1 MYEQSSSNTTN
12 NRNNTI
18 TICFFLI
25 QLFLIFK
32 KPFPVLIIFI
42 DEKMGTSSTVLY
54 LAILSILSVLLSNFS
69 NRSSPSGCLLVKKS
83 GARGCSNHGRW
94 PILYF
99 GVLRGRGIRVPGVR
113 QNTLGVLSG
122 YFQGIIRV

>member
-32 KPFPVLIIFI
+32 KTFPVLIIFI

-69 NRSSPSGCLLVKKS
+69 NCSSPSGCLLVIRENKRS
-83 GARGCSNHGRW
+83 LIWRMLNGAELGCQSVNES
-94 PILYF
+94 
-99 GVLRGRGIRVPGVR
+99 VSQSV
-113 QNTLGVLSG
+113 NSSME
-122 YFQGIIRV
+122 

>member
-69 NRSSPSGCLLVKKS
+69 NCSSPSGCF
-83 GARGCSNHGRW
+83 
-94 PILYF
+94 I
-99 GVLRGRGIRVPGVR
+99 I
-113 QNTLGVLSG
+113 
-122 YFQGIIRV
+122 IIRENKRSLIWRMLNAPDWIDKNEQSSLAV